1 MGLPV
6 AKPALTAHRYG
17 SARQPNELDLRRI
30 LHLLKK
36 RARYRY
42 VAAAV
47 EPAIGGYRIVSPCCS
62 RTIDQSGGIIDI
74 ARLEYDESLALW
86 QLYGKD
92 HARNQWRL
100 YFSAPRLAPLMNFLN
115 EDPTRVFWQ

>member
-1 MGLPV
+1 MSVVV
-6 AKPALTAHRYG
+6 A
-17 SARQPNELDLRRI
+17 S
-30 LHLLKK
+30 
-36 RARYRY
+36 
-42 VAAAV
+42 V
-47 EPAIGGYRIVSPCCS
+47 EPATSGYRIVSPCCS

-100 YFSAPRLAPLMNFLN
+100 YFNAHRLAPLMNFLN